1 MTMASCSFKTKV
13 ELADTDKIFNFF
25 FFFWEGADGR
35 TVNILSGSLL
45 AGR

>member
-1 MTMASCSFKTKV
+1 MASCSFKTKV

-25 FFFWEGADGR
+25 FFWEGADGR